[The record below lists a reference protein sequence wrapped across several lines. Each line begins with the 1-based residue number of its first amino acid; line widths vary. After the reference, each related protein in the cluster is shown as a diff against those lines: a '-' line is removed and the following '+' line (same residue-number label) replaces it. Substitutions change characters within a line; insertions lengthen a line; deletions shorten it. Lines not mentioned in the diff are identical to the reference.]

1 MIWAWLHRHPHAI
14 DVAVVALLLFL
25 GVGAALHRHH
35 LRAAAIPLAVCEALP
50 LLWRRRHPG
59 PVVAAVTGAVLI
71 SIALGVWLI
80 PLQLGVALYT
90 LMAVRSDRLGR
101 ALGTTSILTVAI
113 AVLSA
118 GGLEFGAAAARV
130 VFLIAAALLGDST
143 GSRRAYI
150 HEIEEKAERLEREQE
165 IEARRAAAEE
175 QARIARE
182 LHDVVAHALS
192 VIVVQAGAAD
202 DAFDRDPDAA
212 HESIRAIDDSARS
225 ALADLRRVLGILH
238 HDEPEY
244 EPQAGLERLDSLI
257 ESVRATGLT
266 VSLELA
272 GAQRPLPPSVAMS
285 AYRIVQEALT
295 NSLKHAGAEHVRIRI
310 SYGEALEVDV
320 RDDGC
325 GVVNGAAAPGRGLI
339 GMRER
344 VALLGGTLE
353 TGPNPAGGYRVK
365 ADIPIGAAP

>member
-1 MIWAWLHRHPHAI
+1 AWLHRHPPAI
-14 DVAVVALLLFL
+14 DLAVVALLLFL

-59 PVVAAVTGAVLI
+59 PVVAAVTGSVLI

-150 HEIEEKAERLEREQE
+150 HEIEEKAERLERE
-165 IEARRAAAEE
+165 
-175 QARIARE
+175 
-182 LHDVVAHALS
+182 
-192 VIVVQAGAAD
+192 
-202 DAFDRDPDAA
+202 
-212 HESIRAIDDSARS
+212 
-225 ALADLRRVLGILH
+225 
-238 HDEPEY
+238 
-244 EPQAGLERLDSLI
+244 
-257 ESVRATGLT
+257 
-266 VSLELA
+266 
-272 GAQRPLPPSVAMS
+272 
-285 AYRIVQEALT
+285 
-295 NSLKHAGAEHVRIRI
+295 
-310 SYGEALEVDV
+310 
-320 RDDGC
+320 
-325 GVVNGAAAPGRGLI
+325 
-339 GMRER
+339 
-344 VALLGGTLE
+344 
-353 TGPNPAGGYRVK
+353 
-365 ADIPIGAAP
+365 